1 MPRGY
6 SDEENR
12 RIRALAKEVVTNDF
26 AGHVTNAAA
35 ALGLN
40 QGTLS
45 AFLSPQN
52 PSGAGPKIVGAL
64 AALRG
69 ITIDEVVNGRRG
81 GSPVAAVT
89 AARLDFDPHPV
100 RRQVIAAL
108 RDNGWPESI
117 LLELRNTELSD
128 GDNPDAWFAEAERLK
143 QFWGRAPKYNAE
155 PMADDGPPG
164 ARLAAVPPRK
174 RRR

>member
-1 MPRGY
+1 M
-6 SDEENR
+6 R
-12 RIRALAKEVVTNDF
+12 RVIGRDF
-26 AGHVTNAAA
+26 AGNLSRAAESF
-35 ALGLN
+35 GVR

-45 AFLSPQN
+45 AFLSPRDIR
-52 PSGAGPKIVGAL
+52 GAGPKLVT
-64 AALRG
+64 ALRDHLG
-69 ITIDEVVNGRRG
+69 WTTDDVLSG
-81 GSPVAAVT
+81 GKGESGGWGSEG
-89 AARLDFDPHPV
+89 LDPHPV

-164 ARLAAVPPRK
+164 VKLDAVPPRK
-174 RRR
+174 RRKL